1 MTIDVTAETLI
12 QFRDLPKW
20 TKDHLGR
27 RVHPS
32 TLHRWRLRGTRGIRL
47 ETLLAGGTRYTSV
60 EALNRFFAATTAAA
74 DGESCTAVPDAVN
87 PSSIAK
93 AEKYLASQGIS

>member
-1 MTIDVTAETLI
+1 MIDVTAETLI

-32 TLHRWRLRGTRGIRL
+32 TLHRWRLRGVRSVNL
-47 ETLLAGGTRYTSV
+47 ETLLVGGTRYTSV

-74 DGESCTAVPDAVN
+74 DGEAYAIVPDVPDSRAMRE
-87 PSSIAK
+87 
-93 AEKYLASQGIS
+93 AEAYLAGEGI

>member
-1 MTIDVTAETLI
+1 MIEVTAETLI

-27 RVHPS
+27 RIHPS
-32 TLHRWRLRGTRGIRL
+32 TLHRWRLRGTRGVKL
-47 ETLLAGGTRYTSV
+47 ETLLVGGTRYTSV

-74 DGESCTAVPDAVN
+74 DGESYSVVSDTVDTARM
-87 PSSIAK
+87 AK
-93 AEKYLASQGIS
+93 AEAYLASQGIS